1 MASKDLSKTFE
12 DVESDD
18 PSLETSVPTDLT
30 MSPDYSEREGGRNK
44 KRHITKQLIE
54 RKQLA
59 HDMQLLKIELSQKNM
74 TIESL
79 KVEHLQRVEELEEK
93 LHDVTHQKQ
102 ILQARLESELQIQQD
117 EAKKRQ
123 LMISKELELVRTK
136 QQHLEAANERLRE
149 KAGDVRKSLRDLS
162 LSEEKYYQLK
172 ALPDEELSLRDYV
185 AVSIQVHLFV
195 WLDFTSWLS
204 SVPFGVFV

>member
-1 MASKDLSKTFE
+1 MAARDLSKTFE

-30 MSPDYSEREGGRNK
+30 MSPDYSERDGGERSK

-54 RKQLA
+54 RKQLV
-59 HDMQLLKIELSQKNM
+59 HDVQLLKIELSQKNM
-74 TIESL
+74 TIESM
-79 KVEHLQRVEELEEK
+79 KVEHMQRMEEVEEK
-93 LHDVTHQKQ
+93 LHDVSHQRQ
-102 ILQARLESELQIQQD
+102 ILQARLESELQIQQE

-123 LMISKELELVRTK
+123 QAVSKELELVRNK

-149 KAGDVRKSLRDLS
+149 KAGDVRRSLRDLS

-172 ALPDEELSLRDYV
+172 GLPEEEQSLRDYV
-185 AVSIQVHLFV
+185 AVSCQIYIYSAF
-195 WLDFTSWLS
+195 
-204 SVPFGVFV
+204 